1 MNMVYYFILT
11 VWHEYGILFYNTVIS
26 HVIMLIS
33 KVWLFG
39 FPILF
44 LVQNY
49 SMKVLI
55 FQNKVFGNLNK
66 VTVRQARS
74 MRWTVLLN

>member
-1 MNMVYYFILT
+1 MLIDVNSVDLYLIQQ
-11 VWHEYGILFYNTVIS
+11 NS
-26 HVIMLIS
+26 HVIMPIS

-44 LVQNY
+44 FVQNY
-49 SMKVLI
+49 SVKVLI

-66 VTVRQARS
+66 VTVRQARY
-74 MRWTVLLN
+74 RRNI